1 MTLPPG
7 RPRQIL
13 VVEDDGLIAM
23 HMQEM
28 LESRGFEVPEIFASG
43 EEVIAYLDHAPLP
56 DLILMD
62 IRLDGKM
69 DGLEAAR
76 WIRERFTLPI
86 IFISGNVDKEL
97 IPPSGTLRNSL
108 TKPFSRED
116 LFGIIDEAFL

>member
-1 MTLPPG
+1 MTLAPG

-23 HMQEM
+23 HLQEM
-28 LESRGFEVPEIFASG
+28 LESRGFKVPGIFASG
-43 EEVIAYLDHAPLP
+43 EEVIAYLGHTPPP

-62 IRLDGKM
+62 IRLDGKI

-86 IFISGNVDKEL
+86 IFLSGNVDKEL
-97 IPPSGTLRNSL
+97 IPPSGTMRNSL
-108 TKPFSRED
+108 TKPFSRYD
-116 LFGIIDEAFL
+116 LFEAIDGAFK

>member
-1 MTLPPG
+1 MTPPSG

-23 HMQEM
+23 HLEET
-28 LESRGFEVPEIFASG
+28 LESRGFEVPELFASG
-43 EEVIAYLDHAPLP
+43 EEVIAYLDHAPPP

-69 DGLEAAR
+69 DGLEAAE

-97 IPPSGTLRNSL
+97 IPPSGTMRNSL
-108 TKPFSRED
+108 TKPFSRHD
-116 LFGIIDEAFL
+116 LFAIIDEAFS